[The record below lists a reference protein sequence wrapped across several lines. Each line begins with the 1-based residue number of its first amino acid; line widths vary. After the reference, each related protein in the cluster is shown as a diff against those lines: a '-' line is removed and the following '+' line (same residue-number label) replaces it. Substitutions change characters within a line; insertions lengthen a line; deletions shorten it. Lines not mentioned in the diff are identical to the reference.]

1 VDLTGIYFRELGLT
15 YQFPDGTHLAGRQA
29 VILCSDSLLFSEY
42 YQMTPFGQY
51 MRKLDNKSENLVLV
65 DAWGNV
71 IDQVCY
77 SDSEPWPTEADG
89 EGPYLQ
95 LKDLDLDNS
104 LAENWT
110 TGNDL
115 TNVNKFTDNQSF
127 TIYPNP
133 TSGRIHIAL
142 EKNAT
147 YCQIMDLMGNILLE
161 TVPSNSFFDLDLGG
175 WPSGM
180 YMVKVQMS
188 EGKTS
193 WKKVVK
199 R

>member
-1 VDLTGIYFRELGLT
+1 
-15 YQFPDGTHLAGRQA
+15 
-29 VILCSDSLLFSEY
+29 
-42 YQMTPFGQY
+42 

-65 DAWGNV
+65 DAWGNI
-71 IDQVCY
+71 IDQVQY

-89 EGPYLQ
+89 NGPYLQ

-115 TNVNKFTDNQSF
+115 ASINEFADNQNF

-142 EKNAT
+142 EENAIH
-147 YCQIMDLMGNILLE
+147 CQIMDLMGNILLE
-161 TVPSNSFFDLDLGG
+161 TTPSNSVFDLDLGG

-199 R
+199 Q

>member
-1 VDLTGIYFRELGLT
+1 MDLTGIYFRELGLT
-15 YQFPDGTHLAGRQA
+15 YQFPYGAHLAGRHA
-29 VILCSDSLLFSEY
+29 VILCSDSLIFSEY
-42 YQMTPFGQY
+42 YQIMPFGQY

-65 DAWGNV
+65 DAWGNI
-71 IDQVCY
+71 IDQVQY

-89 EGPYLQ
+89 NGPYLQ

-115 TNVNKFTDNQSF
+115 TSVNEFADNQSF

-142 EKNAT
+142 EENAT
-147 YCQIMDLMGNILLE
+147 HCQIMDLMGNILQE
-161 TVPSNSFFDLDLGG
+161 TTPSNSVFDLDLGE

-188 EGKTS
+188 DGKTS

-199 R
+199 Q